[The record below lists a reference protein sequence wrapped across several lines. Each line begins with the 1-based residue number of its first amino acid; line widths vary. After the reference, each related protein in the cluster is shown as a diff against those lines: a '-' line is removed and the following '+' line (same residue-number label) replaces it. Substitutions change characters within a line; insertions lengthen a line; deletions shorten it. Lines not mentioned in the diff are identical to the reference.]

1 MEANPTAS
9 LTWSLGPCQPSVMTQ
24 AAKQLIES
32 FESLPE
38 SDKQSVAVEILRR
51 TTSDGYPAL
60 ADEELVLAADQV
72 FLDLDRREGSG

>member
-1 MEANPTAS
+1 
-9 LTWSLGPCQPSVMTQ
+9 MTQ

-51 TTSDGYPAL
+51 TTSDSYPAL
-60 ADEELVLAADQV
+60 ADEDLVLAADQV
-72 FLDLDRREGSG
+72 FLDLNRREGSG